1 MKGLSW
7 ELPVH
12 DVDENAGDSILFKMT
27 RMGVGET
34 GLLTIH
40 VGTTPLRPN
49 VDLQTTQPRNNRV
62 GS

>member
-1 MKGLSW
+1 MKGLTW

-34 GLLTIH
+34 GLLTI
-40 VGTTPLRPN
+40 GTTPLRPN